1 MSSVSRGSDTWGP
14 WATLA
19 FGIVIAAVFILI
31 QLGTLFLYGAYE
43 SYRDPTVELRTLTE
57 GLARNGL
64 FFSIVTCASAG
75 VCSCLVFFVAWLRR
89 GATAR
94 DYLGLH
100 RVQPRILLAWLA
112 ITPLLVFASDLVE
125 PYLKHARGQ
134 DFTLG
139 MYESAYF
146 LPLLWIAMV
155 IAAPVFEELFFRA
168 FLLQGLR
175 HSKIGTAGAVA
186 VTALV
191 WAVAHSQYSGSEI
204 IEVFVFGVVLGA
216 ARVRTRSVYS
226 PIAMHAL
233 ANLITMIQVAI
244 AVGKT

>member
-1 MSSVSRGSDTWGP
+1 MSSISRRSGTWEP

-19 FGIVIAAVFILI
+19 FGIVIAAVFVLI
-31 QLGTLFLYGAYE
+31 QIGTLFLYGAYE
-43 SYRDPTVELRTLTE
+43 SYRNPAVDMGALT
-57 GLARNGL
+57 GSLGRNGQ
-64 FFSIVTCASAG
+64 FFSIVTCASAA
-75 VCSCLVFFVAWLRR
+75 VCSSLVFFSAWLRTGTTTR
-89 GATAR
+89 E
-94 DYLGLH
+94 YLGLH
-100 RVQPRILLAWLA
+100 RIQPRILLAWLT

-125 PYLKHARGQ
+125 PYLKHARGR

-139 MYESAYF
+139 MYESAHF
-146 LPLLWIAMV
+146 LPLLWIAMI

-175 HSKIGTAGAVA
+175 QSKIGTAGAVV

-191 WAVAHSQYSGSEI
+191 WAIAHSQYSGSEI
-204 IEVFVFGVVLGA
+204 LEVFIFGVVLGA
-216 ARVRTRSVYS
+216 ARVRTRSVYP

-233 ANLITMIQVAI
+233 ANLITMIQVAM